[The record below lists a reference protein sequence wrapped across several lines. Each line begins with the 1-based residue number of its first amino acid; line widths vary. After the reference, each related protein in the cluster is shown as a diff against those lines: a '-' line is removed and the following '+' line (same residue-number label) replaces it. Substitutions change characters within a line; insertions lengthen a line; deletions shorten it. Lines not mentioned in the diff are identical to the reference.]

1 MAPISVVTNRRLS
14 AQNCS
19 CIDDPTSFYNIALT
33 NRRLLQVTKSA
44 KSAHHKNLLLLN
56 SEYFIKCLVVES
68 GDDSKLRWLTTVCFV
83 LFCFFQFKV
92 DRLQII
98 VVAKKYI
105 YMSQLFISRMPKMRA
120 IPQNY
125 WFRLHS
131 IGTLRSDNGD
141 GDGNVRSLGRAGRRR
156 VGVPAKIEITNFTS
170 ENVDDGH

>member
-1 MAPISVVTNRRLS
+1 MFAWPDNLIWLPYQLWLTDDCLLRIV
-14 AQNCS
+14 S

-44 KSAHHKNLLLLN
+44 KSAHHRNLLLLN

-68 GDDSKLRWLTTVCFV
+68 GDDSKLTWLTTVCFV
-83 LFCFFQFKV
+83 LFCFVLFFFQLKV

-105 YMSQLFISRMPKMRA
+105 YMSQLFVSRMPKMRA

-131 IGTLRSDNGD
+131 ITALAT
-141 GDGNVRSLGRAGRRR
+141 RAQQSTQDLSRIQNSR
-156 VGVPAKIEITNFTS
+156 
-170 ENVDDGH
+170 

>member
-1 MAPISVVTNRRLS
+1 MFAWPDNLIWLPYQLWLTDDCLLRIV
-14 AQNCS
+14 S

-131 IGTLRSDNGD
+131 ILGFHMTSSKFKLRNYRFFWD
-141 GDGNVRSLGRAGRRR
+141 
-156 VGVPAKIEITNFTS
+156 S
-170 ENVDDGH
+170 EFHEVLQHLNTFI

>member
-1 MAPISVVTNRRLS
+1 MFAWPDNLIWLPYQLWLTDDCLLRIV
-14 AQNCS
+14 S

-68 GDDSKLRWLTTVCFV
+68 GNDSKLWWLTTVFFV
-83 LFCFFQFKV
+83 LFCFVFFFQFKV

-120 IPQNY
+120 IPQLVSAAFNN
-125 WFRLHS
+125 S
-131 IGTLRSDNGD
+131 VT
-141 GDGNVRSLGRAGRRR
+141 RAQQATQDLSRIQNSR
-156 VGVPAKIEITNFTS
+156 
-170 ENVDDGH
+170 